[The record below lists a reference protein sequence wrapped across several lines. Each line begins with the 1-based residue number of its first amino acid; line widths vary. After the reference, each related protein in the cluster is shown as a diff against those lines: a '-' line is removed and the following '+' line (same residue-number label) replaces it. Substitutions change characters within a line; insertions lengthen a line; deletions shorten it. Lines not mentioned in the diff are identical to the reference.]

1 MEEML
6 QKLADKLGIVTKFSD
21 AGMSKKDY
29 EISEGV
35 IRFIAE
41 RLGYKAG
48 NRGEVEKSLADFD
61 KRRWQQTL
69 ENIYVVEQGKLH
81 FDAVIPADQAQSFF
95 ALQIENKDTGIR
107 SDVTFDVH
115 PTDETYTI
123 GKTVYV
129 KLLVAVTGDLP
140 VGYYNLTFK
149 VGDKSYKSTLA
160 VAPRCCYENQA
171 LKDGKIWGYALQLYS
186 LRSERNWGV
195 GDFTDLADF
204 IKVCSHSG
212 ADIIGLNPLNVLVH
226 TYPEEASPY
235 CSISRLY
242 LNPIYIDIEAVPE
255 FKPEDK
261 NDINDKITE
270 LRNSELIQYGEV
282 YPLKIA
288 VLEKLYGRFMADLHS
303 ERQQA
308 FRAYVEAEGEDL
320 HKLALFQTLYD
331 IKSTY
336 IWGGWRAWE
345 DEFQNPY
352 SPAVRKFAEEYADR
366 IRFFKYLQFEA
377 DRQFNLASN
386 KVKEYGLKVGLYR
399 DLAVGVG
406 KDSAEL
412 WSDYDLFIKDVGA
425 GAPPDAFFPAG
436 QKWCLGAF
444 NPYVLKERCYE
455 PFIKILRA
463 NMRSAGALR
472 IDHVMGLMRL
482 YVIPDNGEEGTYMM
496 YNFKDMLNIV
506 AIESYRNQCQIVGE
520 SIGNVPE
527 GFLET
532 LAEKNIFALSVL
544 WAERKDAGWGDF
556 NSPSEYPVAAFT
568 SVGTHDMAPLRMWW
582 FGYDIEVMAS
592 LGLMSEDDKNGAYHK
607 RELDRWKLL
616 SALDNNGCWPEDN
629 LRKDNYI
636 YGQAYPEGI
645 EEAVHRFAARTAS
658 KVFLA
663 QLEDILHVEKLQNLP
678 GTDRDKHPNWRR
690 KLPVSL
696 ERLESDIAYIRNI
709 NAIRRER

>member
-1 MEEML
+1 MEETL
-6 QKLADKLGIVTKFSD
+6 QKLADKLGIATRFSD
-21 AGMSKKDY
+21 GGLVQKSY
-29 EISEGV
+29 EISDSTV
-35 IRFIAE
+35 RYVAE

-48 NRGEVEKSLADFD
+48 NLGEVEKSLADFD

-69 ENIYVVEQGKLH
+69 ENIYVVEQGKLQ
-81 FDAVIPADQAQSFF
+81 FEAVVPNEQVQSYF
-95 ALQIENKDTGIR
+95 ALQVENKDTGIR
-107 SDVTFDVH
+107 SEVAFDLH

-123 GKTVYV
+123 GKTVYA
-129 KLLVAVTGDLP
+129 KLLVTISSELP
-140 VGYYNLTFK
+140 VGYYNLTFT
-149 VGDKSYKSTLA
+149 VGEKSYKSTLA
-160 VAPRCCYENQA
+160 VAPQRCYENQA
-171 LKDGKIWGYALQLYS
+171 LAEGKIWGYALQLYS

-195 GDFTDLADF
+195 GDFTDLSEF
-204 IKVCSHSG
+204 IKICSNSG

-226 TYPEEASPY
+226 SFPENASPY
-235 CSISRLY
+235 SSISRLF
-242 LNPIYIDIEAVPE
+242 LNPIYIDVEAVPE
-255 FKPEDK
+255 FKSEDLEE
-261 NDINDKITE
+261 IRDKITE

-282 YPLKIA
+282 YPLKIS

-303 ERQQA
+303 ERQLA
-308 FRAYVEAEGEDL
+308 FEAFVEEQGEDL

-336 IWGGWRAWE
+336 IWGGWTAWE
-345 DEFQNPY
+345 EEFQNPN
-352 SPAVRKFAEEYADR
+352 SPAIRKFAEEYADR

-377 DRQFNLASN
+377 DRQFRLASA
-386 KVKEYGLKVGLYR
+386 KVGEYGLKVGLYR

-412 WSDYDLFIKDVGA
+412 WSDSDLFIKDVGA

-463 NMRSAGALR
+463 NMRAAGALR

-482 YVIPDNGEEGTYMM
+482 YVIPDYGEEGTYVM
-496 YNFKDMLNIV
+496 YHFKDMLNIV
-506 AIESYRNQCQIVGE
+506 AIESYRNRCQIVGE

-532 LAEKNIFALSVL
+532 LASKNIYALSVL
-544 WAERKDAGWGDF
+544 WAERKEMGWGDF
-556 NSPSEYPVAAFT
+556 NSPYEYPSQAFT

-582 FGYDIEVMAS
+582 FGYDIELMY
-592 LGLMSEDDKNGAYHK
+592 GLKMMSEEDKNSAYRK
-607 RELDRWKLL
+607 REIDRWKLL
-616 SALDNNGCWPEDN
+616 FALDSNGCWPEDN
-629 LRKDNYI
+629 PRQDNYI
-636 YGQAYPEGI
+636 YGQGYPEGI
-645 EEAVHRFAARTAS
+645 EEAVHRFVSRSSS

-690 KLPVSL
+690 KIPVNL
-696 ERLESDIAYIRNI
+696 EKLEGDKAYIRNV
-709 NAIRRER
+709 NAIRQER

>member
-204 IKVCSHSG
+204 IKICANSG

-352 SPAVRKFAEEYADR
+352 SAAVRKFSEEYADR

-436 QKWCLGAF
+436 
-444 NPYVLKERCYE
+444 
-455 PFIKILRA
+455 
-463 NMRSAGALR
+463 
-472 IDHVMGLMRL
+472 
-482 YVIPDNGEEGTYMM
+482 
-496 YNFKDMLNIV
+496 
-506 AIESYRNQCQIVGE
+506 
-520 SIGNVPE
+520 
-527 GFLET
+527 
-532 LAEKNIFALSVL
+532 
-544 WAERKDAGWGDF
+544 
-556 NSPSEYPVAAFT
+556 
-568 SVGTHDMAPLRMWW
+568 
-582 FGYDIEVMAS
+582 
-592 LGLMSEDDKNGAYHK
+592 KNGV
-607 RELDRWKLL
+607 L
-616 SALDNNGCWPEDN
+616 
-629 LRKDNYI
+629 
-636 YGQAYPEGI
+636 
-645 EEAVHRFAARTAS
+645 AR
-658 KVFLA
+658 L
-663 QLEDILHVEKLQNLP
+663 IL
-678 GTDRDKHPNWRR
+678 TC
-690 KLPVSL
+690 
-696 ERLESDIAYIRNI
+696 
-709 NAIRRER
+709 